1 MNNIEFWEKQY
12 RRNISR
18 IFGICYLYTGDY
30 SVAEDIAQDVFVK
43 AMEKFHTIRA
53 VLSFDSWLKRIAVNQ
68 CVDYLRQKPN
78 FVPLPSEI
86 ADEITTTDET
96 LWWTTDI
103 TEEELLDTIKQL
115 PELQRTVFNLFAIE
129 GYTHR
134 RIAAL
139 LDITVPY
146 SKQLHRRA
154 RVRLNKIL
162 SDKHIEKEK
171 LKKGLSMAFLL
182 SLMKKVNSNSRRID
196 RLYRSRFASFRMEPT
211 HTLATSEI
219 RHAAEAASPSKIGA
233 VIAAHK
239 TIVILVAATSVA
251 GGAASWQVVQN
262 KPIGLSVGNEPPLVE
277 TIDTSLLHNNTTSDT
292 IAGIQHFV
300 SQQTDTDSLGEVEV
314 AHTTPQKIA
323 SPQAPSPTVVTK
335 KVTVHKTVTI
345 RDTTV
350 TFDTVYRLSH

>member
-1 MNNIEFWEKQY
+1 MNNIGFWEKQY

-18 IFGICYLYTGDY
+18 ILGICYLYTGDY
-30 SVAEDIAQDVFVK
+30 SVAEDLAQDVFVK

-115 PELQRTVFNLFAIE
+115 PDLQRTVFNLFTID
-129 GYTHR
+129 GYSHR

-219 RHAAEAASPSKIGA
+219 RHAAEATSPSKIGA

-314 AHTTPQKIA
+314 AHMTPRKIA

-350 TFDTVYRLSH
+350 ISDTVYRLSH